1 MIGKKLTGKIID
13 INELSKDYKR
23 QMYSLFTRYFV
34 VKEETFFND
43 LTEKEKVI
51 LLFADGTK
59 KIKGFSTL
67 KMIKTTVEN
76 TKIKAVFSG
85 DTIVDSFYRNEKE
98 LMKHFGKFIYNNM
111 EKGIKFYW
119 FLISMGFRT
128 YRFLPLIFKDYYPRF
143 DKKTPVFEKKVI
155 DVLAY
160 EKFGEAYDKE
170 KGVII
175 PRNKNF
181 LKGKHASIPLNRL
194 TNPHIKYFLKSNPGY
209 TKGDE
214 LACITEIKKENFKPI
229 FYRITEC

>member
-1 MIGKKLTGKIID
+1 MKDKKITGRIID
-13 INELSKDYKR
+13 IKELSGDYKK

-34 VKEETFFND
+34 VEEKTFFSD
-43 LTEKEKVI
+43 LNEKEKII
-51 LLFADGTK
+51 LLFANGTK

-67 KMIKTTVEN
+67 KTMRVTVDG

-85 DTIVDSFYRNEKE
+85 DTIVDSSYRNELD
-98 LMKHFGKFIYNNM
+98 LMKHFGRYIYNNM
-111 EKGIKFYW
+111 EKGVKFYW

-128 YRFLPLIFKDYYPRF
+128 YRFLPLIFEDYYPRY
-143 DKKTPVFEKKVI
+143 DRETPVFEKKII

-160 EKFGEAYDKE
+160 EKFGKAYNKE

-181 LKGKHASIPLNRL
+181 LKVKHATIPLNRL
-194 TNPHIKYFLKSNPGY
+194 TNPHIKYFLRSNPGY

-229 FYRITEC
+229 FYRITGC